1 MMFPWLKSRTQPTPS
16 ESPEGLRK
24 ASDKDLHYLRFLV
37 DKLPYP
43 AWVRDKNLQI
53 VYCNAAYA
61 DALDLTTQDVL
72 QNNLELGASV
82 IAEEGK
88 ALAARALKTDV
99 LQSESHHV
107 VVKGKRLFYE
117 FSEIPVIGG
126 QAVVGYAI
134 DYTGMENAQT
144 ELERHI
150 SAHHDVLE
158 YLGTAIAV
166 YGNDKRL
173 TFYNAAFAALWQLE
187 EEYLSSEPTFGEVL
201 EKLRETRRIPEQA
214 DFQSFKKSQSDM
226 FHRLLEPKQELLHLP
241 DERTLKLMII
251 PNPLG
256 GLMFSYENVT
266 DRFALERN
274 YKTLHAVQ
282 QATLDNLFEGI
293 AVFGSNGKLRLTNP
307 AASKMWLIPLED
319 LTATPA
325 LSMGEVLE
333 RIQPLFVKVVQQ
345 TVYWGKVKRRLL
357 SVLQERKVRNGRL
370 KRTDGSIID
379 YTVMPLPDGST
390 MLSFVD
396 VTATTN
402 VETALIERN
411 QALEKAERLKSQFI
425 AHVSYELR
433 TPLNAIMGFAEMVKT
448 GMVGTLNAKQQEYM
462 ADILSSAH
470 HLKHLID
477 DVIDLAAIE
486 AGYVTLT
493 KERCEIKKVLAELL
507 TSFKQTAAEKGVSF
521 AVTGLTKDIV
531 CFVDTK
537 RLQQVIKNL
546 VQNAVQYTPQGGTV
560 TVAFAALLQGLEI
573 TVQDTGVGI
582 ATEDQA
588 RIFAKFERGRSMLAT
603 TGRASG
609 SGLGLALVQEIVVLH
624 GGTLSLESVVG
635 QGTTVRCVLQ

>member
-1 MMFPWLKSRTQPTPS
+1 MLPWLKSRTQHTPS
-16 ESPEGLRK
+16 APPEGLRK

-82 IAEEGK
+82 IGEEGK

-214 DFQSFKKSQSDM
+214 DFQSFKKAQSDM

-241 DERTLKLMII
+241 DERTLKLMIV

-266 DRFALERN
+266 DRLALERN

-293 AVFGSNGKLRLTNP
+293 AVFSSNGKLRLTNP
-307 AASKMWLIPLED
+307 AASTMWLIPLED

-333 RIQPLFVKVVQQ
+333 RIQPLFVKAAN
-345 TVYWGKVKRRLL
+345 TTPYWGKVKRRLL

-433 TPLNAIMGFAEMVKT
+433 TPLNAIMGFAEMVQT
-448 GMVGTLNAKQQEYM
+448 GMVGALNPKQQEYM

-493 KERCEIKKVLAELL
+493 KEPCDIKKVLAEVLA
-507 TSFKQTAAEKGVSF
+507 TFKQSATDKGVAF
-521 AVTGLTKDIV
+521 TVTGLTKDISCV
-531 CFVDTK
+531 VDAK
-537 RLQQVIKNL
+537 RLKQVVKNL
-546 VQNAVQYTPQGGTV
+546 VQNAVQYTPQGGG
-560 TVAFAALLQGLEI
+560 VAVSFVPLTQGVEI
-573 TVQDTGVGI
+573 TVKDTGVGI
-582 ATEDQA
+582 PTEDQE
-588 RIFAKFERGRSMLAT
+588 RIFAKFERGKSMLTT
-603 TGRASG
+603 TGRAAG
-609 SGLGLALVQEIVVLH
+609 TGLGLALVQEIVVLH
-624 GGTLSLESVVG
+624 GGTLTLESAVG